1 MPSTSLPASQ
11 SAAEESDAKRSSR
24 GEKSEHRDHELFFFF
39 VLHFGPPRTVG
50 QKRKMPVGRLPSK
63 KQKKLIQIVLVN
75 ISHLAI
81 CLLRFN
87 ESNINEEQNNMF
99 TNITRTYLKNRKNL
113 KIAKIFLFRKRI
125 SNFTVFFEFCKRAA
139 VCLTN
144 QINLIKLIW

>member
-1 MPSTSLPASQ
+1 
-11 SAAEESDAKRSSR
+11 
-24 GEKSEHRDHELFFFF
+24 
-39 VLHFGPPRTVG
+39 
-50 QKRKMPVGRLPSK
+50 MPVGRLPSK

-125 SNFTVFFEFCKRAA
+125 SNFTVFFEFRQRAP